1 MAWNEPGK
9 GGNQGPKDPW
19 NRNNKKPPQDLEQLL
34 KQAMQ
39 KLSAF
44 FGGSSNGNSNTGLI
58 VALVL
63 VVGGA
68 IALWNSIWTINEG
81 ERGVV
86 LLFGKYHKTMQP
98 GLNFTWPAPISTV
111 YKVDVQKIRSMAHSG
126 EMLTEDKNLVNMDYT
141 VQYIVREDEVNNY
154 LFRLRDPETTVRQ
167 AAESAVRQ
175 VAGTST
181 MDHIINE
188 NRNDVIL
195 SVMQNLQKMLDD
207 YQSGIKVTK
216 FNITE
221 VHPPDE
227 VKAAFDDVI
236 KAREDQKTY
245 INEANQYARKELPIA
260 EGQALQIVQNAEA
273 YKISSRGLQD
283 FHHYRSRRPRPAVR
297 PDSRTV
303 RKGTESNAPTPLP
316 GNHGIGL
323 AGQPENHHQRRG
335 QQPYVP
341 LQEMLKKT
349 PEQQKVINLGKTTVT
364 GTPSNNTRERDY
376 RSRQNRGR

>member
-9 GGNQGPKDPW
+9 NSGPDNPW
-19 NRNNKKPPQDLEQLL
+19 NRKQPPKDLEQIL
-34 KQAMQ
+34 KQLGN
-39 KLSAF
+39 KLSRF
-44 FGGSSNGNSNTGLI
+44 FGGNSNDGNT
-58 VALVL
+58 ALVAVL
-63 VVGGA
+63 VLIGGLA
-68 IALWNSIWTINEG
+68 IALWNSVWTINEG

-141 VQYIVREDEVNNY
+141 VQYIVRENEVNNY

-188 NRNDVIL
+188 NRTDVIL
-195 SVMQNLQKMLDD
+195 SIMRNLQQMLDD

-221 VHPPDE
+221 VHPPE
-227 VKAAFDDVI
+227 AVKAAFDDVI
-236 KAREDQKTY
+236 EAREDQKTY
-245 INEANQYARKELPIA
+245 INQANQYARKELPIA

-273 YKISSRGLQD
+273 YKAAVITEAEGRARQFDLIRQQYEKAPKVTRQRLYLETMESVLQ
-283 FHHYRSRRPRPAVR
+283 
-297 PDSRTV
+297 
-303 RKGTESNAPTPLP
+303 
-316 GNHGIGL
+316 GNPKIITTGDGNNL
-323 AGQPENHHQRRG
+323 M
-335 QQPYVP
+335 YLP
-341 LQEMLKKT
+341 LQEMLKK
-349 PEQQKVINLGKTTVT
+349 PAAPPKVINLGKATVT
-364 GTPSNNTRERDY
+364 STPSNNPRERDY
-376 RSRQNRGR
+376 RSRQTRDR

>member
-9 GGNQGPKDPW
+9 NGGSNKPNDPNNPW
-19 NRNNKKPPQDLEQLL
+19 NRKKPPQDLEQLL

-44 FGGSSNGNSNTGLI
+44 FGGNGSSGSGNTGLI

-63 VVGGA
+63 VAGGT
-68 IALWNSIWTINEG
+68 IALWNSVWTINEG

-111 YKVDVQKIRSMAHSG
+111 YRVDVQKIRSMAHSG

-141 VQYIVREDEVNNY
+141 VQYIVREDGVNDY
-154 LFRLRDPETTVRQ
+154 LFRLADPETTVRQ

-195 SVMQNLQKMLDD
+195 SIMRNLQKMLDE

-221 VHPPDE
+221 VHPPEE

-245 INEANQYARKELPIA
+245 INEANQYARKALPIA

-273 YKISSRGLQD
+273 YKIATITEAEGRARQFDLIREQYEKAPQVTRQRLYLETMESVLQGNPKIISS
-283 FHHYRSRRPRPAVR
+283 
-297 PDSRTV
+297 
-303 RKGTESNAPTPLP
+303 
-316 GNHGIGL
+316 GNGNNL
-323 AGQPENHHQRRG
+323 M
-335 QQPYVP
+335 YLP

-349 PEQQKVINLGKTTVT
+349 PAQQKVINLGKASVT

>member
-9 GGNQGPKDPW
+9 SSGPNKPNDPW
-19 NRNNKKPPQDLEQLL
+19 NRKQPPQDLEQIL
-34 KQAMQ
+34 KQLGQ

-44 FGGSSNGNSNTGLI
+44 FGGNGGNGNMALI
-58 VALVL
+58 AALVL
-63 VVGGA
+63 IGAGA
-68 IALWNSIWTINEG
+68 IALWNSVWTINEG

-98 GLNFTWPAPISTV
+98 GLNITWPAPISTV

-154 LFRLRDPETTVRQ
+154 LFRLADPETTVRQ

-188 NRNDVIL
+188 NRNDVIM
-195 SVMQNLQKMLDD
+195 SVMKNLQKMLDD

-221 VHPPDE
+221 VHPPEE

-245 INEANQYARKELPIA
+245 INEANQYARKALPIA

-273 YKISSRGLQD
+273 YKVSTITEAEGRARQFDLIRQQYEKAPTVTRQRLYLETMESVLQGNPKIITSGNGNNLMYLPLQD
-283 FHHYRSRRPRPAVR
+283 
-297 PDSRTV
+297 
-303 RKGTESNAPTPLP
+303 
-316 GNHGIGL
+316 
-323 AGQPENHHQRRG
+323 
-335 QQPYVP
+335 
-341 LQEMLKKT
+341 MLKKAPKT
-349 PEQQKVINLGKTTVT
+349 PEVINLGKTTVT

>member
-273 YKISSRGLQD
+273 YKISTITEAEGRARQFDLIREQYEKAPKVTRQRLYLETMESVLQ
-283 FHHYRSRRPRPAVR
+283 
-297 PDSRTV
+297 
-303 RKGTESNAPTPLP
+303 
-316 GNHGIGL
+316 GNPKIITSGEGNNL
-323 AGQPENHHQRRG
+323 M
-335 QQPYVP
+335 YLP